1 MKLDV
6 EIQMQRYC
14 MTSQAWA
21 DARSKF
27 NQSSEARGAAEIAAV
42 EGHAR
47 PDAPLGMLDLEPS
60 VGWPLV
66 IGAPYF
72 AGNVFWGDGEAASAF
87 DFVHVPPPHSHHH
100 NSCFYSEP
108 ISGRMFRME
117 QRMQWHVRIQRSPLF
132 PKLHRENLYFP
143 LIWGEKLFV
152 IDAVDASQFQ
162 DDVLI
167 TKGFVLLLAGIGSG
181 FGFISLLIGTVM
193 SIKAKREFHQ
203 LLEEAPPDYTF
214 ND

>member
-1 MKLDV
+1 
-6 EIQMQRYC
+6 
-14 MTSQAWA
+14 
-21 DARSKF
+21 
-27 NQSSEARGAAEIAAV
+27 
-42 EGHAR
+42 
-47 PDAPLGMLDLEPS
+47 
-60 VGWPLV
+60 
-66 IGAPYF
+66 
-72 AGNVFWGDGEAASAF
+72 
-87 DFVHVPPPHSHHH
+87 
-100 NSCFYSEP
+100 
-108 ISGRMFRME
+108 MFRME